1 VLNSGV
7 IDLEPELM
15 DLGHAIDQAISTVSV
30 GFMEKDISLK
40 LDLPAYLPDLYT
52 YHDALKK
59 VIIYLLQNAGK
70 VTPEGGSVELRVE
83 VHPESAEPYLMIEVV
98 DHGGGI
104 APEYLA
110 KVFSPIEQLE
120 EKQIPGLGELNGGMA
135 ASKTLVEAHGG
146 RIWVDI
152 EPGIS
157 TIFSVLLPIQSENAV
172 K

>member
-1 VLNSGV
+1 
-7 IDLEPELM
+7 
-15 DLGHAIDQAISTVSV
+15 
-30 GFMEKDISLK
+30 MEKDISIK
-40 LDLPAYLPDLYT
+40 LDLPAYMPDLFT

-83 VHPESAEPYLMIEVV
+83 VHQESAEPYLMLEVV

-104 APEYLA
+104 AAEYLA
-110 KVFSPIEQLE
+110 KVFTPVENLQG
-120 EKQIPGLGELNGGMA
+120 KQIPGLGELNGGMA

-146 RIWVDI
+146 RIWVES

-157 TIFSVLLPIQSENAV
+157 TIFSVLLPIQSEKAV